1 MVLLR
6 IKKNNSVLEELHC
19 TEVASMQA
27 LIAKEKYESRQL
39 LRNYSSMNNLVEQHL
54 AIKVAE
60 S

>member
-1 MVLLR
+1 
-6 IKKNNSVLEELHC
+6 
-19 TEVASMQA
+19 MQA